1 MSEHYDFI
9 VVGGGIV
16 GASVAFHL
24 APHGRVCV
32 LEQESAAG
40 YHSTGRSA
48 ALFTENYGTPL
59 IRRLTMLARA
69 FLQSPPAGFVEH
81 ALLVPRGMIYV
92 GGHEHGAELQQALH
106 DGQSIVPSIRALSQR
121 EVLELCPVLKPDVA
135 SAGVYEPD
143 AMDIDVDA
151 LLQGYLRGVRR
162 AGGVIVTNAP
172 VDQISH
178 RDSKWRLSAGA
189 RGFETSIVVNAAGA
203 WCDVI
208 AKLAGVAPIGLVPK
222 RRTAITVD
230 PPAGVDIHAW
240 PMIHH
245 IDDSFYFK
253 PEAGRILACPVDATP
268 SEPCDA
274 QPDEYDV
281 AVIADRMEQATTLKI
296 DRIFRKWAGL
306 RSFVSDGDPVIGE
319 EPTARGFF
327 WAAALGG
334 YGVMTSAAVGAI
346 AASLATVGA
355 GAPGAGID
363 APALG
368 PARLRGRESAIKNG

>member
-1 MSEHYDFI
+1 MSEQYDFI

-24 APHGRVCV
+24 APLGRVCV
-32 LEQESAAG
+32 LEQESAVG

-69 FLQSPPAGFVEH
+69 FLESPPAGFAEH
-81 ALLVPRGMIYV
+81 ALLVPRGMIYI
-92 GGHEHGAELQQALH
+92 GGREHAAELKQALKV
-106 DGQSIVPSIRALSQR
+106 GQSLVPGIRALDQR
-121 EVLELCPVLKPDVA
+121 EVLALCPVLKPEVA
-135 SAGVYEPD
+135 FAGVYEPD
-143 AMDIDVDA
+143 AMDIDVDT

-162 AGGVIVTNAP
+162 AGGIVATNAP
-172 VDQISH
+172 LDAIS
-178 RDSKWRLSAGA
+178 RAASTWRLSAAGRRYEA
-189 RGFETSIVVNAAGA
+189 PVVVNAAGA

-208 AKLAGVAPIGLVPK
+208 ARLAGVAPVGLVPK
-222 RRTAITVD
+222 RRTAITID

-245 IDDSFYFK
+245 VDDSFYFK

-281 AVIADRMEQATTLKI
+281 AVIADRMEQATTLRI
-296 DRIFRKWAGL
+296 ERIFRKWAGL

-319 EPTARGFF
+319 EPSAPGFY

-346 AASLATVGA
+346 AATLATA
-355 GAPGAGID
+355 GALAPDAGID
-363 APALG
+363 ADVLG
-368 PARLRGRESAIKNG
+368 PARLEARRIGH

>member
-1 MSEHYDFI
+1 MSEHYDF
-9 VVGGGIV
+9 VVIGGGIV

-59 IRRLTMLARA
+59 IRRLTVLARA
-69 FLQSPPAGFVEH
+69 FLESPPAGFAEH
-81 ALLVPRGMIYV
+81 PLLVPRGMIYI
-92 GGHEHGAELQQALH
+92 GGREHGAELSQALQ
-106 DGQSIVPSIRALSQR
+106 DGQSVVPNIRALNQR

-135 SAGVYEPD
+135 FGGVYEPD

-162 AGGVIVTNAP
+162 AGGALVTNALL
-172 VDQISH
+172 DGMW
-178 RDSKWRLSAGA
+178 RADSGWQLLAAG
-189 RGFETSIVVNAAGA
+189 RGYETSIVVNAAGA

-230 PPAGVDIHAW
+230 PPPGVDIHSW

-245 IDDSFYFK
+245 VDDSFYFK
-253 PEAGRILACPVDATP
+253 PEAGRILACPVDQTP
-268 SEPCDA
+268 TEPCDA

-281 AVIADRMEQATTLKI
+281 AVIADRMEKATTLKV

-319 EPTARGFF
+319 EPTAPGFF

-346 AASLATVGA
+346 GASLIATGA
-355 GAPGAGID
+355 VWPGAGID
-363 APALG
+363 VRGLSVT
-368 PARLRGRESAIKNG
+368 RLSRPDSAIKNG